1 MEAARALGHMGENG
15 AGSVNMGN
23 GGGMDFNPAAMMASM
38 SLGGVIG
45 QKMADTMNSAM
56 SGVNP
61 NAQPAAVPPPIP
73 TISYYVAI
81 NGQAQGAFS
90 IEVLKQMQQNGQLTK
105 ETLVWKQGMANWE
118 KASNVVDLQ
127 GFFVDLP
134 PIPNS

>member
-1 MEAARALGHMGENG
+1 MG
-15 AGSVNMGN
+15 
-23 GGGMDFNPAAMMASM
+23 FNPAAMMASM

-81 NGQAQGAFS
+81 NGQAQGAFPL
-90 IEVLKQMQQNGQLTK
+90 EVLKQMQQNGQLTK

-118 KASNVVDLQ
+118 KSGNVEDLQ
-127 GFFVDLP
+127 ELFVDVP
-134 PIPNS
+134 PIPTE